1 MLAADAVAEALSPA
15 KTDAA
20 RAADDEARRR
30 ATTSL
35 IRESIGTV
43 RETRTLRGGETLR
56 GVSETRRG
64 DSARLVVSRN
74 GTEGTFGGRGRA
86 LPRTLTRASAAALR
100 FVGKAAAASLAVGAL
115 VALEHRSRSVAER
128 RNARARRETRAKR
141 IPRRGRAGAR
151 GAQALD
157 PGEVE
162 AAVGK
167 VLDERLANLGGL
179 VDFEATSATS
189 EATRAAESEAEER
202 ADVIGTSAVE
212 TTVEAT
218 VEATA
223 NE

>member
-1 MLAADAVAEALSPA
+1 MSF
-15 KTDAA
+15 
-20 RAADDEARRR
+20 
-30 ATTSL
+30 
-35 IRESIGTV
+35 
-43 RETRTLRGGETLR
+43 
-56 GVSETRRG
+56 
-64 DSARLVVSRN
+64 VVGN
-74 GTEGTFGGRGRA
+74 GTEATFGGRAGA
-86 LPRTLTRASAAALR
+86 TLTRASAAALR

-179 VDFEATSATS
+179 VDFVDATS
-189 EATRAAESEAEER
+189 EATRAAESETEER
-202 ADVIGTSAVE
+202 ADVQSSAGE
-212 TTVEAT
+212 TV

-223 NE
+223 RQ